1 MFKSELCLLINKRNA
16 ERTSSYPI
24 LPYFTGFFYNKD
36 IFPESITVAANG
48 KWTVRGRRRKIETTF
63 LDLIFWFMP
72 TLYDERNLA
81 LLCYWVKM
89 AVILNQMCAV
99 WTDRAHGERR
109 IKTSNYRSSAYN
121 LMQVTSPSHMAFL
134 YGRGTYYELAK
145 NAFLMLQRETG
156 HCTCNLITQE
166 TEF

>member
-1 MFKSELCLLINKRNA
+1 MPGIPHIFRRLPSYRGPVMFKSELCLLINKRNA

-24 LPYFTGFFYNKD
+24 LSYFTGFFYNKD
-36 IFPESITVAANG
+36 IFPESITVAGNG
-48 KWTVRGRRRKIETTF
+48 KWPVRGGHRKIETTF

-81 LLCYWVKM
+81 LLCYRVKM
-89 AVILNQMCAV
+89 AAILNQMCAV

-109 IKTSNYRSSAYN
+109 IKKSNYRSSAYN

-145 NAFLMLQRETG
+145 NAFLML
-156 HCTCNLITQE
+156 
-166 TEF
+166 